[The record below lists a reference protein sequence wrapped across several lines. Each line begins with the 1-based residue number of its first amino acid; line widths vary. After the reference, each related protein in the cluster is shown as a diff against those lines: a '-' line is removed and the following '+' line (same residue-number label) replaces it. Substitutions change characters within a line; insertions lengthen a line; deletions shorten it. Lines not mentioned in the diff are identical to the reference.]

1 MGKTVLSWEKDR
13 SGMRCSREGDGA
25 GLGFVRER
33 DGVGSRLL
41 WGERW
46 AMAVGEGGII
56 IHIRNGRVFCKLV
69 CLICIEKH
77 LLRIGS
83 VLRY

>member
-1 MGKTVLSWEKDR
+1 
-13 SGMRCSREGDGA
+13 MRCSREGDGA

-33 DGVGSRLL
+33 DGVGLRLL
-41 WGERW
+41 WAERW
-46 AMAVGEGGII
+46 ARAVVEGGII
-56 IHIRNGRVFCKLV
+56 IHIRNGRVFCNLV
-69 CLICIEKH
+69 CLICIEKQ